1 MFFKLFP
8 VQYYISIIVI
18 IVVVWL
24 YNVKAM
30 ILMWDLNFIFS
41 VVETDGDADY
51 TKAAAE
57 LDSAK
62 PRRIVDKQLHSKSRT
77 DASITP
83 PG

>member
-1 MFFKLFP
+1 MFL
-8 VQYYISIIVI
+8 
-18 IVVVWL
+18 L
-24 YNVKAM
+24 
-30 ILMWDLNFIFS
+30 WDLDFIRS

-62 PRRIVDKQLHSKSRT
+62 PRRTADNKQLHSKTRT

>member
-1 MFFKLFP
+1 M
-8 VQYYISIIVI
+8 
-18 IVVVWL
+18 
-24 YNVKAM
+24 YNVNVM
-30 ILMWDLNFIFS
+30 YLLWDLDFIFS

-62 PRRIVDKQLHSKSRT
+62 PRRIADNKQLHSKTRT